1 MVSSFFSFSSKIK
14 RRAVSTARLTSVR
27 AGGRKTERT
36 ERRWEDEIESV
47 GRSTKPVTTR
57 CGVARSGQFGKE
69 RQPREVGSWEKMDAT
84 SERGRMA
91 EGDERKR
98 GRGRER

>member
-1 MVSSFFSFSSKIK
+1 MFLPFSFFPSEIK
-14 RRAVSTARLTSVR
+14 RRAVSTARFTPLR

-57 CGVARSGQFGKE
+57 RSVARSGQFGKE
-69 RQPREVGSWEKMDAT
+69 R
-84 SERGRMA
+84 
-91 EGDERKR
+91 
-98 GRGRER
+98 

>member
-1 MVSSFFSFSSKIK
+1 MVSFFFSSEIK
-14 RRAVSTARLTSVR
+14 RRAMSTACLTPLR

-57 CGVARSGQFGKE
+57 RGVARSGQFGKE
-69 RQPREVGSWEKMDAT
+69 RQPREIDSWEKVGAK
-84 SERGRMA
+84 EAAWHG
-91 EGDERKR
+91 KR
-98 GRGRER
+98 RRERERER